1 MNHQASS
8 TPHPALWCIF
18 NCFQFILSL
27 SGSTLPCTYILA
39 SGLALILSYYFCFFS
54 KVQGISSFSGN
65 VALDLFICL
74 VYSPFCFLFA
84 CFVFFL
90 LHHTACR
97 ILAPQPGFE
106 SGPSAM
112 RVQSPNHW
120 TTRNAFWFFVVFFF
134 FLSIFYYLFFLF
146 FLPFFFFPL
155 LQTLLSRADFQ

>member
-1 MNHQASS
+1 MLLLIYLYVLY
-8 TPHPALWCIF
+8 TP
-18 NCFQFILSL
+18 LSV
-27 SGSTLPCTYILA
+27 
-39 SGLALILSYYFCFFS
+39 FCLL
-54 KVQGISSFSGN
+54 V
-65 VALDLFICL
+65 LF
-74 VYSPFCFLFA
+74 
-84 CFVFFL
+84 FFL

-112 RVQSPNHW
+112 RVQCPKHW

-155 LQTLLSRADFQ
+155 LQTLLSRADFQQITARELLCYIQNPDPEGGHLRMVQHQVAHERVFCFSVAFPPRSVLTIYIYS